1 MNYYVPSYLFE
12 AWQVVGSHFDMIFK
26 VWEPCGLVR
35 AFEKNFQASPIKE
48 NAKCSLFASTF
59 NVVGEEIS

>member
-12 AWQVVGSHFDMIFK
+12 AWQVVGSHFDMIIK

-35 AFEKNFQASPIKE
+35 AFEKNFQASPMKE
-48 NAKCSLFASTF
+48 NAKC
-59 NVVGEEIS
+59 